1 MFTKSSAS
9 VTYYVMHMAKHHK
22 TRYEQSNPIEL
33 IPLKPPNLLRPWWNY
48 LTPKS
53 CRCRASTRATIPRT
67 WAIGDCAERC
77 MEVMKFMQ
85 ARFCPAASLLA
96 AYLVRTKD
104 IQKQTI
110 AKHKICKEE
119 TSENTTSEDRT
130 TIALDQSDRSR

>member
-1 MFTKSSAS
+1 MFTKFSAS

-22 TRYEQSNPIEL
+22 TRYEQSDPIEL
-33 IPLKPPNLLRPWWNY
+33 ISLKPPKLLRPWWNY
-48 LTPKS
+48 LTPQIMPLS
-53 CRCRASTRATIPRT
+53 SEYICHNTQNMGDRRLRGTMYGSDEVYAS
-67 WAIGDCAERC
+67 
-77 MEVMKFMQ
+77 EVL
-85 ARFCPAASLLA
+85 PSGITLA
-96 AYLVRTKD
+96 AYLVRTID